1 MMRRLF
7 ILLLVATIVMSVSA
21 NVFAAESNDQDVNT
35 QAAGFVDVK
44 ASHWAK
50 DQIMLAVERGYVS
63 GFPDGTFGPDL
74 KVTRAQFF
82 RMLADALRLPHVE
95 KGDPWYQPYVA
106 ALIETGI
113 HKEKDFKDKYDDDL
127 SRLEMVKLAVRA
139 VTPGIDENEHAA
151 DDNWIVFRG
160 TELGILAGVGAG
172 KLDLQGTSTRA
183 QAVAI
188 IERILAVNAGKK
200 LSVDKYAMSS
210 AELAWHRT
218 NVFTVMPE
226 FFRTQVP
233 YQVEQ
238 NIDPIYLW
246 NVDAMTVATKN
257 GIYKGTMDRII
268 AIDLADPKDPNLALL
283 GDVSELKWYNGT
295 GTTDGIPRDDKFYV
309 KDEMNSYVLY
319 FDGHID
325 YNKDETKYAQW
336 APTYSLSGYTPTDE
350 EREAF
355 RNGKLNK
362 PAAIYKKYFND
373 IHAIIV
379 PKQHVKYKNI
389 SISISTPEYMGQE
402 MAYNI
407 VISAAGPGYPTIQP

>member
-1 MMRRLF
+1 MKKM
-7 ILLLVATIVMSVSA
+7 ILVVIAMFVLVSPVM
-21 NVFAAESNDQDVNT
+21 
-35 QAAGFVDVK
+35 AAGQGSAADPSAGFKDVK

-63 GFPDGTFGPDL
+63 GFGDGTFGPDL
-74 KVTRAQFF
+74 TVTRAQFF

-95 KGDPWYQPYVA
+95 QGDPWYQPYVA

-113 HKEKDFKDKYDDDL
+113 HKEKDFRTDYNKDL

-139 VTPGIDENEHAA
+139 VTPGIDQDKHAA
-151 DDNWIVFRG
+151 VDNWMVFRG

-188 IERILAVNAGKK
+188 IERILSVNAGKK
-200 LSVDKYAMSS
+200 LPVDKYAMSS

-226 FFRTQVP
+226 FFRTQNEFD
-233 YQVEQ
+233 VERGT
-238 NIDPIYLW
+238 DPIYRW
-246 NVDAMTVATKN
+246 NVEAMTVATKN

-283 GDVSELKWYNGT
+283 GDVSKLKWYNML
-295 GTTDGIPRDDKFYV
+295 GTTNGTPRDDEFYV

-319 FDGHID
+319 FDGHLD
-325 YNKDETKYAQW
+325 FNKDETKYVSRM
-336 APTYSLSGYTPTDE
+336 PSISFSGYVPTDAE
-350 EREAF
+350 KEAF
-355 RNGKLNK
+355 WNGKLNRPTDIYSK
-362 PAAIYKKYFND
+362 YLFDIPAL
-373 IHAIIV
+373 IV
-379 PKQHVKYKNI
+379 PKMHVKFDSA
-389 SISISTPEYMGQE
+389 SISLMSPNYMGEQ
-402 MAYNI
+402 MQDTLI
-407 VISAAGPGYPTIQP
+407 VRTAGPGYPTIQP